1 MNLILASASP
11 RRRELL
17 ATLGIPCSVKTS
29 TAEELRKG
37 PWMML
42 ALDNALR
49 KAEEVAARFP
59 EELVIGADTVIEFE
73 DRILGKPEHL
83 DDAFRM
89 LSLFSGRTHSVTTGC
104 AIRCMSRN
112 IRIRFAETSRVTFK
126 QLDPETIRR
135 YLSLVPVLDKAGAYA
150 IQDHGEMLIESLEGS
165 LDNVIGFPVERFRLP
180 LKFLL
185 N

>member
-17 ATLGIPCSVKTS
+17 ATLGIPFSVKTS

-104 AIRCMSRN
+104 AIRCMSP
-112 IRIRFAETSRVTFK
+112 S
-126 QLDPETIRR
+126 
-135 YLSLVPVLDKAGAYA
+135 
-150 IQDHGEMLIESLEGS
+150 
-165 LDNVIGFPVERFRLP
+165 
-180 LKFLL
+180 
-185 N
+185 

>member
-1 MNLILASASP
+1 MNLILASGSP

-17 ATLGIPCSVKTS
+17 ATLGIPFSVRTS
-29 TAEELRKG
+29 TAEELKEG

-42 ALDNALR
+42 ALENALR
-49 KAEEVAARFP
+49 KADEVAARFP
-59 EELVIGADTVIEFE
+59 EDLVIGADTVIEFE
-73 DRILGKPEHL
+73 NRILGKPGNS

-104 AIRCMSRN
+104 AIRCLSRN
-112 IRIRFAETSRVTFK
+112 IRVRFAETSRVTFK
-126 QLDPETIRR
+126 SLEPETIRR

-150 IQDHGEMLIESLEGS
+150 IQDHGEMLVESLEGS
-165 LDNVIGFPVERFRLP
+165 LDNVIGFPTERFRLP